1 MAVRRIVVYGGTFDP
16 FHNGHLAVARCL
28 LNELDADSVV
38 IVPAGR
44 PWLRSNPPVASP
56 EDRLTMAQLA
66 TQGEPS
72 IEVSDVDVVRPGTT
86 YSIDTIADLRQ
97 IYGNEHEYF
106 LLIGSDAA
114 AELRRWHRYD
124 DLVDACTIAVVQR
137 PGVLLVPKIGF
148 PAGTVF
154 VEGPMVDVSASSLRD
169 LYASSDPSAAV
180 NLVPDLTHRF
190 ILESNLYR

>member
-1 MAVRRIVVYGGTFDP
+1 
-16 FHNGHLAVARCL
+16 
-28 LNELDADSVV
+28 
-38 IVPAGR
+38 
-44 PWLRSNPPVASP
+44 
-56 EDRLTMAQLA
+56 MAQLA
-66 TQGEPS
+66 TQGEPG

-86 YSIDTIADLRQ
+86 YSIDTIADLRRV
-97 IYGNEHEYF
+97 YGDEHEYI

-114 AELRRWHRYD
+114 AELHRWHRYD

-137 PGVLLVPKIGF
+137 PGVLLVPKVGF

-154 VEGPMVDVSASSLRD
+154 VGGPMIDVSASGLRD

>member
-28 LNELDADSVV
+28 LNEIDADRVV

-44 PWLRSNPPVASP
+44 PWLRGSPPVASP
-56 EDRLTMAQLA
+56 EDRLTMSRLA
-66 TQGEPS
+66 TQGEPG
-72 IEVSDVDVVRPGTT
+72 IEVSDVDIIRPGTT
-86 YSIDTIADLRQ
+86 YSIDTITDLRRA
-97 IYGNEHEYF
+97 YGDEQEYF
-106 LLIGSDAA
+106 LAIGSDAA
-114 AELRRWHRYD
+114 AELHRWHRYD

-137 PGVLLVPKIGF
+137 PGASLSSEARLPSE
-148 PAGTVF
+148 TVF
-154 VEGPMVDVSASSLRD
+154 VEGPMIDVSASDVRD

-180 NLVPDLTHRF
+180 NFVPDLTHRF